1 MLKSKIT
8 AKNKSST
15 LGLQIWIYILRVQ
28 VVKTMEDYK
37 QKDSSVNNEL
47 SAAFCYKTS
56 IKEQSVTGAAQ
67 GCSSDVSQ
75 QNKAPSSATVPEA
88 TLTTK
93 QLLQYWNNMNKKVKP
108 IRLLFD
114 IPETRTVEEQG
125 SKYVM
130 YKVVVIKSGTYD
142 GSQAYAERRYSDF
155 EKLHKNIL
163 RNFKEEIEGIT
174 FPKKIVAGNF
184 MQEKIIER
192 KLALMDYL
200 GQLYA
205 IKDIRESDEFIE
217 FFYLPEVQEGYN
229 CLRSGQYTTALNCL
243 LNVLSLQEKLCMR
256 YYDRLVL
263 TLSAI
268 SVCCRDLG
276 NIDDAYQFC
285 EKGGLILPNHSRH
298 KYLIP
303 LLKVQINLGNELGK
317 DMRHLQKKVT
327 ELEEQHG
334 CQSNL
339 PSLKELVVQEYIQ

>member
-1 MLKSKIT
+1 
-8 AKNKSST
+8 
-15 LGLQIWIYILRVQ
+15 
-28 VVKTMEDYK
+28 MEETK
-37 QKDSSVNNEL
+37 QQNSSVNNES
-47 SAAFCYKTS
+47 SAAFCNKRP
-56 IKEQSVTGAAQ
+56 IKEQSVNSAGNTVLSAQ
-67 GCSSDVSQ
+67 GCSTMGGASPQDKEAPYSTAVS
-75 QNKAPSSATVPEA
+75 EA

-93 QLLQYWNNMNKKVKP
+93 QLLQHWNAVNKKVKP
-108 IRLLFD
+108 IRLLFE
-114 IPETRTVEEQG
+114 IPETRTVEDQG
-125 SKYVM
+125 SKYVV

-142 GSQAYAERRYSDF
+142 GSQAYVERRYSDF

-163 RNFKEEIEGIT
+163 KNFKEEIEEII
-174 FPKKIVAGNF
+174 FPKKIVARNF

-192 KLALMDYL
+192 KLAFMDYL
-200 GQLYA
+200 RQLYA

-217 FFYLPEVQEGYN
+217 FFFLPEVQEGYS
-229 CLRSGQYTTALNCL
+229 CLRSGQYTSALNCL

-276 NIDDAYQFC
+276 NIEGAYQFC
-285 EKGGLILPNHSRH
+285 EKSGIILHSYSRH

-303 LLKVQINLGNELGK
+303 LLKFQLTLGNELGK
-317 DMRHLQKKVT
+317 NMRHLQQKVT
-327 ELEEQHG
+327 ELEELHG

>member
-1 MLKSKIT
+1 MEG
-8 AKNKSST
+8 NKQ
-15 LGLQIWIYILRVQ
+15 QI
-28 VVKTMEDYK
+28 
-37 QKDSSVNNEL
+37 SSVNNEL
-47 SAAFCYKTS
+47 SVPFCNKKLNKEESTS
-56 IKEQSVTGAAQ
+56 GTGSTVLSAQ
-67 GCSSDVSQ
+67 GCNTMGEVSP
-75 QNKAPSSATVPEA
+75 QNKAAPYSTAVPEA

-93 QLLQYWNNMNKKVKP
+93 QLLQYWNAVNKKVKP
-108 IRLLFD
+108 IRLLFE
-114 IPETRTVEEQG
+114 IPETRTVEHQG

-142 GSQAYAERRYSDF
+142 GSQAYIERRYSDF

-163 RNFKEEIEGIT
+163 KNFKEEIEGIT
-174 FPKKIVAGNF
+174 FPKKIMAGNF
-184 MQEKIIER
+184 MQEKITER
-192 KLALMDYL
+192 KLAFTDYL

-217 FFYLPEVQEGYN
+217 FFFLPEVREGYG
-229 CLRSGQYTTALNCL
+229 CLRSGQYNRALNCL
-243 LNVLSLQEKLCMR
+243 LNVLTLQEKLCMR

-285 EKGGLILPNHSRH
+285 EKGGLILHNHSRH

-303 LLKVQINLGNELGK
+303 LLKVQITLGNELGK
-317 DMRHLQKKVT
+317 NMRHLQQKVT
-327 ELEEQHG
+327 ELEERHG
-334 CQSNL
+334 YQSNL